1 MSRET
6 FLTGF
11 FIGADTMSS
20 ADAFPPPSV
29 LEQYSLFVT
38 ETCVG
43 VRTCKRCYSGHSP
56 ER

>member
-20 ADAFPPPSV
+20 GDAFPPPSV